1 MPESKVVKRFRH
13 VDCILSRW
21 TTVDQERGPTE
32 DCLGQDIPTVS
43 LSKNLKF
50 QLSNETCEMDLS
62 GLTNYIFQFS
72 TETYQAFNSLK
83 GPILSAAQ
91 AAISDEKSAIWATL
105 VTDIITIAAA
115 LGALALPISLN
126 VIETTRTRYRSPS
139 LLKITS
145 SLSGVDAKRLNQRLF
160 IILGAS
166 LAAKLLISIRVF
178 DLISLVPYLCGLTV
192 GFSIVVRQVYRHLKF
207 TYTFMSNIESI
218 HERIY
223 RDIKKYANH
232 SFLLYDDGRGI
243 VARNLLRVCS
253 LFSSRIKIQD
263 NIAALMELE
272 SYLLCT
278 DPIRTNLDSRIRAI
292 SYKAFNN
299 LENHDANEFA
309 RHLLASLPS
318 VLATV
323 EVSREVDVYQSIAGF
338 YLNLAMG
345 AILAKEEYR
354 SQIGVIERIARFR
367 EERLPSYGRFCRN
380 GRLFL
385 SFANKSKSG
394 SEAYTYLQ
402 AHFNLLIETS
412 AREQP
417 ENIPELLRNIRQVIQ
432 FKGNY
437 NKGAWDLPE
446 RVVEL
451 WGYSSMAELDKDVG
465 DTYTGRLAVDE
476 LDDKIETKYKPEMR
490 AYITEKV
497 ADKVVVREKFKEIDA
512 ALEECWHGI
521 ALNRFSNEIETETL
535 RILATLLS
543 THPEIFVECRELR
556 NPAGSHSFN
565 VGHSPVPTSLS
576 ECVAAFLSAKNF
588 SDFHTARNEL
598 QEYKIV
604 DAIGA
609 LIVYELW
616 NTFIL
621 RASGAT
627 IKPEISIPT
636 IPNCQLSEL
645 KAATQRV
652 SLLKTSLLKSLANTR
667 FTDRLGILSEQALTL
682 REYACE
688 FCDRLSVVL
697 TENTKS
703 KIANQKLDT
712 ASLERF
718 KREVTEALGSS
729 IKRFDLFKRI
739 TLGEVSPIVS
749 NISLPREAFL
759 SGNDTYYVFDTYGF
773 NLAQEVHNWLNAQIL
788 FHNQQT
794 ENSEI
799 TLPTRKAEWMIC
811 SSNALKRFQA
821 AGFTTSGK
829 NITWPD
835 GRGNMKYI
843 EINCDGCGYYLV
855 FPGES
860 LIKVNYAHQENK
872 LPISISF
879 TDNGECV
886 DFKIEYYV
894 STRQ

>member
-1 MPESKVVKRFRH
+1 
-13 VDCILSRW
+13 
-21 TTVDQERGPTE
+21 
-32 DCLGQDIPTVS
+32 
-43 LSKNLKF
+43 
-50 QLSNETCEMDLS
+50 MDFS
-62 GLTNYIFQFS
+62 EFISSIFQFGA
-72 TETYQAFNSLK
+72 EINQAFNNLK
-83 GPILSAAQ
+83 NSIITAAQ
-91 AAISDEKSAIWATL
+91 AAIVDEKSAIWATL

-145 SLSGVDAKRLNQRLF
+145 SLSGVDAKRLNQHLF
-160 IILGAS
+160 LVLGVS
-166 LAAKLLISIRVF
+166 LIAKFLITVRVF
-178 DLISLVPYLCGLTV
+178 ELISLVPYLCMLTF
-192 GFSIVVRQVYRHLKF
+192 GFSIVLYQVYRHLKF
-207 TYTFMSNIESI
+207 TYTFMSSIEKI

-223 RDIKKYANH
+223 RDINKYANH
-232 SFLLYDDGRGI
+232 RFLLCDEKRGRF
-243 VARNLLRVCS
+243 VRSLLRIKRR
-253 LFSSRIKIQD
+253 FSSQIKIQD

-272 SYLLCT
+272 SYLLCA
-278 DPIRTNLDSRIRAI
+278 DQIRTNLDNRIRTI

-299 LENHDANEFA
+299 LENHHANEFA
-309 RHLLASLPS
+309 RHLLASLPA

-323 EVSREVDVYQSIAGF
+323 EVSREVDVYQSIADF
-338 YLNLAMG
+338 YLSLAMA

-367 EERLPSYGRFCRN
+367 EDKLPSYGRFCRN

-385 SFANKSKSG
+385 SFAYETKSG
-394 SEAYTYLQ
+394 NEAYRYLQ

-432 FKGNY
+432 YKDNY
-437 NKGAWDLPE
+437 NKGAWDIPD
-446 RVVEL
+446 RVAEM
-451 WGYSSMAELDKDVG
+451 WGYSSMAEFDKDISDAYNGIIATV
-465 DTYTGRLAVDE
+465 E
-476 LDDKIETKYKPEMR
+476 LEEKIEKKYRPDMQ
-490 AYITEKV
+490 AYIEGKI
-497 ADKVVVREKFKEIDA
+497 ADKVVAREKLDAIDA

-521 ALNRFSNEIETETL
+521 ALNTFSSDIETETL
-535 RILATLLS
+535 RILSTLLS

-556 NPAGSHSFN
+556 NPAGSQSFN

-588 SDFHTARNEL
+588 SDFYTVRNDL

-616 NTFIL
+616 GTFIL

-627 IKPEISIPT
+627 IKPEISIPA
-636 IPNCQLSEL
+636 IPNCQLREL
-645 KAATQRV
+645 KAGAHRV
-652 SLLKTSLLKSLANTR
+652 SLLKTSLLKALANTR
-667 FTDRLGILSEQALTL
+667 FIDRLGILKEQALTL

-697 TENTKS
+697 KENTRS
-703 KIANQKLDT
+703 KIANQKLDD

-718 KREVTEALGSS
+718 NREVTESLGSS
-729 IKRFDLFKRI
+729 VKRFDLFKRL

-759 SGNDTYYVFDTYGF
+759 SGNDTYYVFDTYGY

-788 FHNQQT
+788 FRNQHT
-794 ENSEI
+794 ENAEV

-811 SSNALKRFQA
+811 SSNALKKFQA
-821 AGFTTSGK
+821 AGFTTSG
-829 NITWPD
+829 
-835 GRGNMKYI
+835 
-843 EINCDGCGYYLV
+843 
-855 FPGES
+855 
-860 LIKVNYAHQENK
+860 
-872 LPISISF
+872 
-879 TDNGECV
+879 
-886 DFKIEYYV
+886 
-894 STRQ
+894 

>member
-1 MPESKVVKRFRH
+1 
-13 VDCILSRW
+13 
-21 TTVDQERGPTE
+21 
-32 DCLGQDIPTVS
+32 
-43 LSKNLKF
+43 
-50 QLSNETCEMDLS
+50 MDLS
-62 GLTNYIFQFS
+62 EFTSSIFQFGA
-72 TETYQAFNSLK
+72 EIYQAFNNLK
-83 GPILSAAQ
+83 DSIMTAAQ
-91 AAISDEKSAIWATL
+91 AAILDEKSAIWATL

-145 SLSGVDAKRLNQRLF
+145 SLSGVDTKRLNQHLF
-160 IILGAS
+160 MVLGVS
-166 LAAKLLISIRVF
+166 LVAKFLISIRVL

-192 GFSIVVRQVYRHLKF
+192 GFSIVVCQVYRHLKF
-207 TYTFMSNIESI
+207 TYTFMSNIEAI

-223 RDIKKYANH
+223 RDINKYANH
-232 SFLLYDDGRGI
+232 SFLLYDDGRG
-243 VARNLLRVCS
+243 VFARSLLRINS
-253 LFSSRIKIQD
+253 LFSSRVKIQD

-272 SYLLCT
+272 SYLLCA
-278 DPIRTNLDSRIRAI
+278 DPIRTNLDSRIRTI

-309 RHLLASLPS
+309 RYLLASLPS

-367 EERLPSYGRFCRN
+367 EDKLPSYGRFCRN

-385 SFANKSKSG
+385 SFANKTTSG
-394 SEAYTYLQ
+394 NEAYTYLQ
-402 AHFNLLIETS
+402 AHFNLLVETS

-432 FKGNY
+432 FKSNY
-437 NKGAWDLPE
+437 NKGAWDIPE
-446 RVVEL
+446 KVAEL
-451 WGYSSMAELDKDVG
+451 WGYSSMAEFDRDVG
-465 DTYTGRLAVDE
+465 DTYAGRLATDE
-476 LDDKIETKYKPEMR
+476 LDKKIETKYKPEMR
-490 AYITEKV
+490 AYIEEKIEDKIV
-497 ADKVVVREKFKEIDA
+497 AKEKFDAIDA

-521 ALNRFSNEIETETL
+521 ALNRFSSEIETETL
-535 RILATLLS
+535 RALSTLLS

-556 NPAGSHSFN
+556 NPAGSQSFN
-565 VGHSPVPTSLS
+565 VGHSPVPTSLG
-576 ECVAAFLSAKNF
+576 ECVAALLSAKNF
-588 SDFHTARNEL
+588 SGFYTVRNDL

-609 LIVYELW
+609 LIIYELW

-627 IKPEISIPT
+627 IKPEMSIPA
-636 IPNCQLSEL
+636 IPSCQLSEL
-645 KAATQRV
+645 KAAVQRI
-652 SLLKTSLLKSLANTR
+652 SLLKTSLLKALANTR
-667 FTDRLGILSEQALTL
+667 FIDRLGILTDQALTL

-697 TENTKS
+697 AENTRS
-703 KIANQKLDT
+703 KIANQKLDA

-718 KREVTEALGSS
+718 KCEITEALGSS
-729 IKRFDLFKRI
+729 VKSFDLFKKL

-788 FHNQQT
+788 FRNQQT

-811 SSNALKRFQA
+811 SSNALKKFQT
-821 AGFTTSGK
+821 AGFTTSGR

-835 GRGNMKYI
+835 GRGSMKFI
-843 EINCDGCGYYLV
+843 EINCDGYGYYLV

-860 LIKVNYAHQENK
+860 LIKVSYSHQENE

-879 TDNGECV
+879 ADNGECV

-894 STRQ
+894 SVRQ